1 MVKNPLQGITA
12 LKFIYLNLYK
22 FNQSKPICEV
32 NDVLVQWDE
41 CDLSDCPPARGPSTM
56 TAHGKI
62 NIVNH
67 DDLPK
72 TFKDV
77 NGNEHLIE
85 DIHSYKSSR

>member
-1 MVKNPLQGITA
+1 MKITLA
-12 LKFIYLNLYK
+12 QRHL
-22 FNQSKPICEV
+22 FNDSKPIMEIKGL
-32 NDVLVQWDE
+32 DGKVQWDE

-72 TFKDV
+72 TFRDTD
-77 NGNEHLIE
+77 GNEHLIE
-85 DIHSYKSSR
+85 DIHSYRSSK

>member
-1 MVKNPLQGITA
+1 MQR
-12 LKFIYLNLYK
+12 YS
-22 FNQSKPICEV
+22 FNETKPIMGVGDLE
-32 NDVLVQWDE
+32 VQWDE

-85 DIHSYKSSR
+85 DIHSYKSST